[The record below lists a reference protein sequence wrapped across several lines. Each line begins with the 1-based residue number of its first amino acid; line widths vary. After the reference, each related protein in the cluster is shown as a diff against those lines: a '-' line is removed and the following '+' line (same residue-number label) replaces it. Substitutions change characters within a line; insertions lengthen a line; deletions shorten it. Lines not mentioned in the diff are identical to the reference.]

1 LVEDGEPDWLDA
13 DEDAHV
19 AAACAEHRFEVEEI
33 VG

>member
-19 AAACAEHRFEVEEI
+19 AACAEHRFEVEEI